1 VLGVRVFEGL
11 PVARH
16 FSGQRLR
23 EERTAAGISTEQLA
37 LAINRSA
44 YSVQEYERGRV
55 RPPVNV
61 LSRIASVLGCTVDD
75 LLDDEA
81 AELRGAA

>member
-1 VLGVRVFEGL
+1 MT
-11 PVARH
+11 RH

-23 EERTAAGISTEQLA
+23 QERTAAGISIERLA
-37 LAINRSA
+37 LAIDRSA

-61 LSRIASVLGCTVDD
+61 LSRIASVLGCTVDA
-75 LLDDEA
+75 LLDDED